1 MHTRDPLLRTLSF
14 ILDRSRRLAM
24 MGVSMLLMMV
34 GTYEYLFPAIVLCG
48 LAYGSFNALCPTLI
62 SELFGMEHFAKIC
75 ESNIFHR

>member
-1 MHTRDPLLRTLSF
+1 
-14 ILDRSRRLAM
+14 M

-75 ESNIFHR
+75 ESSKFHR